1 MTMTPTILQYVV
13 AGVLGVG
20 TLLGAVHELPG
31 RAGAQPAGALS
42 HADARLSPSA
52 SVAPSTAPSISTAPS
67 TAAPTPTGPT
77 RHRLVWLNAWANHH
91 TAPGGDASWALSGTE
106 RMRLVVD
113 HLRRLRAD
121 VGVLAEV
128 ELPQREAFDS
138 FAGSD
143 YGQVQTPDALDDVV
157 VYRRDVFRLV
167 SAQTFQL
174 RYQRGSSVRTPV
186 VVLAERST
194 GRQVAVV
201 PVHLPATT
209 PAVGDQHAWRSLDVR
224 TLAAQ
229 VRPLK
234 VPVIVAGDF
243 NSRNAPLCELTGP
256 MAGLTSPLA
265 THAGCHDLPQPPIDQ
280 AFFSQS
286 LAPYDYRVDR
296 SAQARRTTD
305 HGALYDAGFTL
316 GSSGSI
322 P

>member
-1 MTMTPTILQYVV
+1 MTPTILQYVV

-20 TLLGAVHELPG
+20 ALLGAVHELPVP
-31 RAGAQPAGALS
+31 AGAQPAGSLS
-42 HADARLSPSA
+42 HATSHATSEVSQ
-52 SVAPSTAPSISTAPS
+52 
-67 TAAPTPTGPT
+67 AAPASGTASSSAGPAH
-77 RHRLVWLNAWANHH
+77 HRLVWLNAWANHH

-113 HLRRLRAD
+113 HLRRVRAD

-138 FAGSD
+138 FAGRQ

-167 SAQTFQL
+167 SARTFQL
-174 RYQRGSSVRTPV
+174 RYQRGSTVRTPV

-209 PAVGDQHAWRSLDVR
+209 PAVGDQHAWRALDVR
-224 TLAAQ
+224 TLAGQ
-229 VRPLK
+229 VRALK

-243 NSRNAPLCELTGP
+243 NSRNTPLCDLTAP
-256 MAGLTSPLA
+256 TAGLTSPLA

-280 AFFSQS
+280 AFLSGS

-296 SAQARRTTD
+296 GAQARRMTD
-305 HGALYDAGFTL
+305 HGALYDTGFTL
-316 GSSGSI
+316 G
-322 P
+322 PMP